1 MKENPPKWTSR
12 FTYAT
17 VAVLFVLLLRHDVP
31 DEAAGARQLAGE
43 EIETGLRKVVIPRR
57 VTVRN
62 PLQRRVNG
70 VIPIGVLALPAVHR
84 EGQVPILDVAR
95 LHTVTRELGG
105 VHGHGAVRAR
115 EGQEGVGSDHA
126 GAVRVDGPRDPAVGG
141 LQRAVGDVDRAIG
154 RVVVPVEGGIEVGER
169 AAGGVQ
175 LVAGERVVDTALRC
189 AVVQRRQE
197 QAQEDDCWLHGGGP
211 DCRDDSSFSS
221 RRIREEMVE
230 WRKRR

>member
-1 MKENPPKWTSR
+1 MP
-12 FTYAT
+12 
-17 VAVLFVLLLRHDVP
+17 LLLCCSYCCFGMMFLMR
-31 DEAAGARQLAGE
+31 ARQHIG
-43 EIETGLRKVVIPRR
+43 IRKYYVFAILILSFDFSIAVN
-57 VTVRN
+57 TQSHYF
-62 PLQRRVNG
+62 LQRRVNG

-84 EGQVPILDVAR
+84 EGQVLILDVAR